1 MSRAT
6 SSQFPVWIDSA
17 RDARMTS
24 SPQPIERV
32 VLLGFMAAGK
42 TAVGAELARR
52 LGWEHL
58 DLDREI
64 ERREGRAVAAIFAAE
79 GEGRFREL
87 EARATAELASR
98 GRVVVSP
105 GGGWITGAGNLEA
118 LGPGTL
124 VVWLRVSPE
133 EAVRRAAAAP
143 GERPLLAGPDPLE
156 AARRLLDAR
165 APLYARAGV
174 HVDTEGRSPGE
185 VAAIIETELR
195 ARSGPF

>member
-1 MSRAT
+1 MTLT
-6 SSQFPVWIDSA
+6 SF
-17 RDARMTS
+17 
-24 SPQPIERV
+24 PIERV

-64 ERREGRAVAAIFAAE
+64 ERREGRSVAGIFAAE

-87 EARATAELASR
+87 EARATAELAR
-98 GRVVVSP
+98 RARVVVSP
-105 GGGWITGAGNLEA
+105 GGGWITGAGNLQA

-124 VVWLRVSPE
+124 AVWLQVSPD
-133 EAVRRAAAAP
+133 EAVRRAGASP

-156 AARRLLDAR
+156 AARRLLEAR
-165 APLYARAGV
+165 ESLYARAGL

-195 ARSGPF
+195 ARGGPILERQ

>member
-1 MSRAT
+1 MA
-6 SSQFPVWIDSA
+6 P
-17 RDARMTS
+17 

-64 ERREGRAVAAIFAAE
+64 ERREGRSVAAIFAAE

-87 EARATAELASR
+87 EARATAELASQSQ
-98 GRVVVSP
+98 VVVSP

-118 LGPGTL
+118 LGGGTL
-124 VVWLRVSPE
+124 AVWLRVSPE
-133 EAVRRAAAAP
+133 EAVRRAAASP
-143 GERPLLAGPDPLE
+143 GERPLLAGADPLE
-156 AARRLLDAR
+156 AARRLLEAR
-165 APLYARAGV
+165 APLYAHAGL

-185 VAAIIETELR
+185 VAAIIQTELR
-195 ARSGPF
+195 ARSGPM

>member
-1 MSRAT
+1 MI
-6 SSQFPVWIDSA
+6 P
-17 RDARMTS
+17 

-42 TAVGAELARR
+42 TAVGAELARL
-52 LGWEHL
+52 LGWAHV

-64 ERREGRAVAAIFAAE
+64 ERREGRSVAAIFAAE
-79 GEGRFREL
+79 GEGRFREM
-87 EARATAELASR
+87 EAVATAEVAAR
-98 GRVVVSP
+98 TRVVVSP

-118 LGPGTL
+118 LGDRTL
-124 VVWLRVSPE
+124 AVWLRVSPE
-133 EAVRRAAAAP
+133 EAVRRAGVSP
-143 GERPLLAGPDPLE
+143 GERPLLAGPEPLE
-156 AARRLLDAR
+156 AARRLLEAR
-165 APLYARAGV
+165 APLYARAGL

>member
-1 MSRAT
+1 
-6 SSQFPVWIDSA
+6 
-17 RDARMTS
+17 MTP

-58 DLDREI
+58 DLDRAI
-64 ERREGRAVAAIFAAE
+64 ERREGRSVAAIFAGD
-79 GEGRFREL
+79 GERRFREL

-98 GRVVVSP
+98 SRVVVSP
-105 GGGWITGAGNLEA
+105 GGGWIAGAGNLEA
-118 LGPGTL
+118 LGQGTL
-124 VVWLRVSPE
+124 AVWLQVSAG
-133 EAVRRAAAAP
+133 EAVRRASDAP
-143 GERPLLAGPDPLE
+143 GERPLLAGTDPLE
-156 AARRLLDAR
+156 AARRLLEAR
-165 APLYARAGV
+165 APLYARAGL

-195 ARSGPF
+195 ARSGPLSERP

>member
-1 MSRAT
+1 
-6 SSQFPVWIDSA
+6 
-17 RDARMTS
+17 MTP

-64 ERREGRAVAAIFAAE
+64 ERREGRSVARIFAAE

-98 GRVVVSP
+98 TRLVLSP

-118 LGPGTL
+118 LGGGTL
-124 VVWLRVSPE
+124 SVWLVVSPE
-133 EAVRRAAAAP
+133 AAVRRAAEAP
-143 GERPLLAGPDPLE
+143 GERPLLAGPDPLD
-156 AARRLLDAR
+156 AARRLLEAR
-165 APLYARAGV
+165 APLYARAGL